1 MEFIYSH
8 PEQYKIKKLYR
19 RLCIIHNKIAELND
33 RRNPYNIKSFVLDNG
48 IKMTLRPI
56 VVKEWFKIE
65 RNIMCLTIQDK
76 NDNLLFSLLVGKNKK
91 TITIKSS
98 NLYIKEPEMFAIY
111 IEQLETQVNEMLEK
125 VNKTCNSD
133 YMFKMAESLFE

>member
-8 PEQYKIKKLYR
+8 PEQDKIKNLYR

-33 RRNPYNIKSFVLDNG
+33 RSNLYNIESFVLDNG

-56 VVKEWFKIE
+56 AVKEWFKVK
-65 RNIMCLTIQDK
+65 RNIMCLIIQDK
-76 NDNLLFSLLVGKNKK
+76 NDNLLFSLLVSKDKK

-98 NLYIKEPEMFAIY
+98 NIYIKEPEIFAIY
-111 IEQLETQVNEMLEK
+111 IEQLETQVNEILEK